1 MSKLASLL
9 KANKSNVTVSDEQI
23 KKTPIK
29 NSIMERKSEVGTVVI
44 SPNVENLD
52 FHITDEELKL
62 VRESVV
68 QIDTTDKTREQIVI
82 GMFGGIKNPRTGKR
96 FVIPGVDY
104 SSDDYIYEYAEMMRT
119 LVNRPDDFKKIMN
132 WE

>member
-1 MSKLASLL
+1 MSTLVALL
-9 KANKSNVTVSDEQI
+9 KAKYTVTTTKNEKKSVE
-23 KKTPIK
+23 K
-29 NSIMERKSEVGTVVI
+29 SIMEKKVATETVVV
-44 SPNVENLD
+44 SPNVESLD
-52 FHITDEELKL
+52 FHISEEELKI

-68 QIDTTDKTREQIVI
+68 QIDTTEKTREQIVI

-104 SSDDYIYEYAEMMRT
+104 SSDDYIYQYAEMMRT

>member
-1 MSKLASLL
+1 MSTLVALL
-9 KANKSNVTVSDEQI
+9 KAKYAVTTTKNEKKSVE
-23 KKTPIK
+23 
-29 NSIMERKSEVGTVVI
+29 NSIMEKKVAAETVVI
-44 SPNVENLD
+44 SPNVESLD
-52 FHITDEELKL
+52 FHISEEELKI

-68 QIDTTDKTREQIVI
+68 QIDTTEKTREQIVI

-104 SSDDYIYEYAEMMRT
+104 SSDDYIYQYAEMMRT

>member
-1 MSKLASLL
+1 MSALVALL
-9 KANKSNVTVSDEQI
+9 KAKDAVTTTKNEKKSVE
-23 KKTPIK
+23 
-29 NSIMERKSEVGTVVI
+29 NSIMEKKVATETVVI
-44 SPNVENLD
+44 SPNVESLD
-52 FHITDEELKL
+52 FHISEEELKI

-104 SSDDYIYEYAEMMRT
+104 SSDDYIYQYAEMMRT

>member
-1 MSKLASLL
+1 MSTLVALL
-9 KANKSNVTVSDEQI
+9 KAKYAVTTTKNEKKSVE
-23 KKTPIK
+23 K
-29 NSIMERKSEVGTVVI
+29 SIMEKKVATETVVV
-44 SPNVENLD
+44 SPNVESLD
-52 FHITDEELKL
+52 FHISEEELKI

-68 QIDTTDKTREQIVI
+68 QIDTTEKTREQIVI

-104 SSDDYIYEYAEMMRT
+104 SSDDYIYQYAEMMRT

>member
-1 MSKLASLL
+1 MSTLVALL
-9 KANKSNVTVSDEQI
+9 KAKYAVTTTKNEKKSVE
-23 KKTPIK
+23 
-29 NSIMERKSEVGTVVI
+29 NSIMEKKVATETVVI
-44 SPNVENLD
+44 SPNVESLD
-52 FHITDEELKL
+52 FHISEEELKI

-104 SSDDYIYEYAEMMRT
+104 SSDDYIYQYAEMMRT

>member
-1 MSKLASLL
+1 MSTLVALL
-9 KANKSNVTVSDEQI
+9 KAKYAVTTTKNEKKSVE
-23 KKTPIK
+23 
-29 NSIMERKSEVGTVVI
+29 NSIMEKKVATETVVI
-44 SPNVENLD
+44 SPNVESLD
-52 FHITDEELKL
+52 FHISEEELKI

-68 QIDTTDKTREQIVI
+68 QIDTTEKTREQIVI

-104 SSDDYIYEYAEMMRT
+104 SSDDYIYQYAEMMRT

>member
-1 MSKLASLL
+1 MSTLAALL
-9 KANKSNVTVSDEQI
+9 KAKSAVTTTKNE
-23 KKTPIK
+23 KKSVE
-29 NSIMERKSEVGTVVI
+29 NSIMEKKVTAETVVI
-44 SPNVENLD
+44 SPNVESLD
-52 FHITDEELKL
+52 FHISDEELKL

-104 SSDDYIYEYAEMMRT
+104 SSDDYIYQYAEMMRT

>member
-1 MSKLASLL
+1 MSTLAALL
-9 KANKSNVTVSDEQI
+9 KAKPAVTTTKNEKKSVE
-23 KKTPIK
+23 
-29 NSIMERKSEVGTVVI
+29 NSIMEKKVAAETVVI
-44 SPNVENLD
+44 SPNVESLD
-52 FHITDEELKL
+52 FHISDEELKI

-104 SSDDYIYEYAEMMRT
+104 SSDDYIYQYAEMMRT

>member
-1 MSKLASLL
+1 MSTLAGLL
-9 KANKSNVTVSDEQI
+9 KAKTKDTSVTDV
-23 KKTPIK
+23 KTQK
-29 NSIMERKSEVGTVVI
+29 TAKTHSIMEKKERDVVVV
-44 SPNVENLD
+44 SPNVESLD
-52 FHITDEELKL
+52 FHISDEELKL

-68 QIDTTDKTREQIVI
+68 EIDTADKTRQQIII
-82 GMFGGIKNPRTGKR
+82 GMYGGIKNPRTGKR

-104 SSDDYIYEYAEMMRT
+104 SSDDYIYQYAEMMRT

>member
-1 MSKLASLL
+1 MSTLVALL
-9 KANKSNVTVSDEQI
+9 KAKYAVTTTKNEKKSVE
-23 KKTPIK
+23 
-29 NSIMERKSEVGTVVI
+29 NSIMEKKVAAETVVV
-44 SPNVENLD
+44 SPNVESLD
-52 FHITDEELKL
+52 FHISEEELKI

-68 QIDTTDKTREQIVI
+68 QIDTTEKTREQIVI

-104 SSDDYIYEYAEMMRT
+104 SSDDYIYQYAEMMRT

>member
-1 MSKLASLL
+1 MSALVALL
-9 KANKSNVTVSDEQI
+9 KAKYAVTTTKNEKKSVE
-23 KKTPIK
+23 
-29 NSIMERKSEVGTVVI
+29 NSIMEKKVATETVVI
-44 SPNVENLD
+44 SPNVESLD
-52 FHITDEELKL
+52 FHISEEELKI

-104 SSDDYIYEYAEMMRT
+104 SSDDYIYQYAEMMRT